1 VVTGGELSWLSF
13 FFTSF
18 WFKQCFKQHVH
29 PPTPPSPVP
38 SLKTEQYRKTLE
50 RVDFDVVS
58 KPAKWRF
65 LETQCAE
72 ILEKGV
78 PVGVDTETTGL
89 SAR

>member
-1 VVTGGELSWLSF
+1 M
-13 FFTSF
+13 
-18 WFKQCFKQHVH
+18 
-29 PPTPPSPVP
+29 P